1 MVTNVSEAIAVRP
14 PKKGPRLAQRMNPPS
29 MESIFLLLSGVILL
43 AGVLYWFWSHIQLTQ
58 KKVQLLENAVFEL
71 RTMMSGREVSGP
83 PNASGPA
90 VAVSGTSPYRDLDD
104 DDWSEE
110 KVITTPDSTPILS
123 GGSPLPAPVKEEKEN
138 RSLEVIMEERE
149 SALAQP
155 DIEEQTVNAD
165 LQPGGRIL
173 VPSEAELVS
182 AEGPVE
188 ETAQFK
194 NLFVAPIVSNVAP
207 TTEALEGM
215 PVKELRRLA
224 EQRGIAGAETMKK
237 KEILAALKAQIQ
249 PATAPATLDLHEM
262 TISDESEVAVEKVE
276 ELAEAVPVME

>member
-1 MVTNVSEAIAVRP
+1 
-14 PKKGPRLAQRMNPPS
+14 

-71 RTMMSGREVSGP
+71 RTMMSGREVAGP
-83 PNASGPA
+83 PVGDSDGRHAPA
-90 VAVSGTSPYRDLDD
+90 VSSGSPYRDLDD
-104 DDWSEE
+104 DDWAPAPEE
-110 KVITTPDSTPILS
+110 KVITTPDSTPILES
-123 GGSPLPAPVKEEKEN
+123 SSSSSLKEEKEK
-138 RSLEVIMEERE
+138 RTLEIIMEERE
-149 SALAQP
+149 SALAAT
-155 DIEEQTVNAD
+155 DLQTVNAD

-173 VPSEAELVS
+173 VPSEEELVAS
-182 AEGPVE
+182 EGPVE

-194 NLFVAPIVSNVAP
+194 NLFMAPVISNVTP
-207 TTEALEGM
+207 TAEALEGM

-249 PATAPATLDLHEM
+249 PAAAPATMDLREM
-262 TISDESEVAVEKVE
+262 TISDESDMAVEKIDE
-276 ELAEAVPVME
+276 ELAEAVPVTE